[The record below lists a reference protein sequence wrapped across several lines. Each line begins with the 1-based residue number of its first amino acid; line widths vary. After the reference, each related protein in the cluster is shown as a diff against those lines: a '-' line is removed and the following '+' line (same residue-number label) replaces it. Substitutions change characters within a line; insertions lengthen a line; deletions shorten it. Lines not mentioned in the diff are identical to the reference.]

1 MVVSDGYNN
10 VLLLTMQNRCLQKGL
25 YMFLPSVKETH
36 SILFMKHLK
45 HVFDLALLYCSQT

>member
-36 SILFMKHLK
+36 SIIFMKHLK
-45 HVFDLALLYCSQT
+45 HTVEYNI